1 MRTNIRPV
9 HGHVRAILTAA
20 WCFSLFAAH
29 FSVPALALEKPKE
42 KLESVGLA
50 TERGDSV
57 DLSLTFTDS
66 DGTTKTL
73 GELVAGTKPII
84 LIPAYYS
91 CPRLC
96 GLLLK
101 GVSELLN
108 KIDLT
113 LGEDFRVVTVSFN
126 TREEAADAHR
136 AQETWRSRFQGKGDA
151 LAWHFLVGD
160 SKNVD
165 PLMEQIGFRY
175 LPDGKEFAHTAAIM
189 LLTPSGEISQYFTG
203 ISFPT
208 WDVRLALIEAS
219 RGEIGTAFDQVLLY
233 CFRFDPTKGKYT
245 WFAFNVVRAGGAIT
259 LILLA
264 GLIFVLWRR
273 DGSGR
278 DSA

>member
-1 MRTNIRPV
+1 LFTAFFIIPV
-9 HGHVRAILTAA
+9 
-20 WCFSLFAAH
+20 F
-29 FSVPALALEKPKE
+29 ALEKPKE
-42 KLESVGLA
+42 KLEGVGLA

-126 TREEAADAHR
+126 TREGAADAHR
-136 AQETWRSRFQGKGDA
+136 AQETWRSRFKGKGDP

-175 LPDGKEFAHTAAIM
+175 LPDGKEFAHTAVIM

-208 WDVRLALIEAS
+208 WDVRLALVEAS
-219 RGEIGTAFDQVLLY
+219 KGEIGTAFDQVLLY

-273 DGSGR
+273 GDSGR
-278 DSA
+278 DNV